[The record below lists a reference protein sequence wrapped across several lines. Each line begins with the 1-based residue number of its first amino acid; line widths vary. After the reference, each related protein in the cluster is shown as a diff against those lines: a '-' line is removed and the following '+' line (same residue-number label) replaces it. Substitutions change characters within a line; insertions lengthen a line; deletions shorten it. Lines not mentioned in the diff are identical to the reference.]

1 MFHTKAAEQRKGS
14 ARRLVGIAPFAWRSF
29 LSFKRRLTTRA
40 AVKIAV
46 VIAAVAAALFPLP
59 AHWVER
65 FYSNG
70 FYSWLQSWL
79 TPLTNLLP
87 FALADL
93 LTIALVLG
101 LPLWWALRIRRAGR
115 GQRWRAAGLLALDS
129 FVLGAATFLSFQLLW
144 GLNYMREPLTYKL
157 EYDEQRITS
166 QTEKDILRRT
176 VEQLN
181 RDCAGA
187 HQSPLLDE
195 GDLGLGLQ
203 PSFDATVAM
212 LGNSREVAKAIPKKT
227 LLDAYLG
234 ATGVDGFTSPF
245 GHEVLLNSDLLEFE
259 KPFTLAH
266 EWAHLAGY
274 ADESEA
280 NFVALLTCVKSDLGS
295 VRYSGWLALYS
306 YLWAVRRA
314 HSDEAGFAEAIPQL
328 APEVK
333 ADLRAMAERTRRRLN
348 PSISRVQ
355 GEVYDRYLK
364 ANRVEAGIESYG
376 LLVRLV
382 LGTRFD
388 ADWVPA
394 RRSP

>member
-1 MFHTKAAEQRKGS
+1 MFRTKAAEQGKGS
-14 ARRLVGIAPFAWRSF
+14 ARRLVEIRAFASRSF

-40 AVKIAV
+40 AIKIAV
-46 VIAAVAAALFPLP
+46 VIAAVAAALFPP
-59 AHWVER
+59 SAHWVER

-79 TPLTNLLP
+79 TPLTNMLP
-87 FALADL
+87 FALADV

-101 LPLWWALRIRRAGR
+101 LPLWWTLRIRRAGR
-115 GQRWRAAGLLALDS
+115 GRRWRAAGLLALDS
-129 FVLGAATFLSFQLLW
+129 VVLGAGIFLSFQLLW
-144 GLNYMREPLTYKL
+144 GFNYMREPLTYKL

-195 GDLGLGLQ
+195 SGLQ
-203 PSFDATVAM
+203 PSFDATVTM

-234 ATGVDGFTSPF
+234 ATGVDGFTNPF
-245 GHEVLLNSDLLEFE
+245 GHAVLLNSDLLEFE

-280 NFVALLTCVKSDLGS
+280 NFVALLTCVKSDLPS

-314 HSDEAGFAEAIPQL
+314 HSNDAGFAEAIPQL

-333 ADLRAMAERTRRRLN
+333 ADLRAMVERTRRRLN